1 MIINA
6 AKQVSSDVLKIE
18 AEDGPVF
25 FIRYC
30 YLSEISPESIV
41 SGAFFEENMEQ
52 ELLDAA
58 LAFAAENSA
67 ASFLARCEQCRFLL
81 EKKLLKKGHSKTA
94 VKMSLDYL
102 EESGLLSDYRFSLS
116 WLTGHVIS
124 KPQGYNRLYMELLS
138 RGIKPNT
145 AKTALEEFF
154 NNFDENELFLRALQ
168 KAKKENKSG
177 EKLKKYLFDSGFSGR
192 FLKQIDED
200 FTDSMDI

>member
-6 AKQVSSDVLKIE
+6 TKQVSSDVLKIE

-30 YLSEISPESIV
+30 YLSEISPDSIV

-102 EESGLLSDYRFSLS
+102 EKSGLLSDYRFSLS

-138 RGIKPNT
+138 RGIKANT
-145 AKTALEEFF
+145 AKMALEEFF
-154 NNFDENELFLRALQ
+154 NNFNEKELFVRALQ

-177 EKLKKYLFDSGFSGR
+177 EKLKKYLFDSGFSAK
-192 FLKQIDED
+192 FLKQIDGD